1 MENKK
6 INAGITVFPG
16 SNCDMDVYYALKDV
30 FNLNVSF
37 LWHKDEF
44 HNFKNY
50 DFIVIPGG
58 FSYGDYLRAGALA
71 ARSRVMESIKEYAD
85 GGGIVLGICNGFQI
99 LLESGLLKGAMLTN
113 KSLKFECRDVYIKNI
128 SGNNFNN
135 SSNSISD
142 NNNSSNNNSNNN
154 NGNRSNSRE
163 NPFTCLIEK
172 DAVLKLP
179 IAHHDGNYF
188 AENKELEYLFSSG
201 RIAFQY
207 CNEEGVISDDSNPN
221 GSMKNIG
228 GLFGENFNVMGLM
241 PHPERASE
249 KILGSDDGA
258 KIFNSIIYYIKNK

>member
-1 MENKK
+1 MKNKK

-16 SNCDMDVYYALKDV
+16 SNCDMDVYYALNDV

-71 ARSRVMESIKEYAD
+71 ARSRIMESIKEYAD

-113 KSLKFECRDVYIKNI
+113 KSLKFECKDIYIKNI
-128 SGNNFNN
+128 SGNNRNN
-135 SSNSISD
+135 SH
-142 NNNSSNNNSNNN
+142 
-154 NGNRSNSRE
+154 E
-163 NPFTCLIEK
+163 NPFTCLMEK
-172 DAVLKLP
+172 DAILKLP

-188 AENKELEYLFSSG
+188 VEKKKLNYLFSSG
-201 RIAFQY
+201 YIAFQY

-221 GSMKNIG
+221 GSMENIG

-249 KILGSDDGA
+249 KILGSGDGA

>member
-1 MENKK
+1 MSIGPNLMENKK

-71 ARSRVMESIKEYAD
+71 ARSRVMKSIKEYAD

-113 KSLKFECRDVYIKNI
+113 KSLKFECRDVFIKNI

-135 SSNSISD
+135 
-142 NNNSSNNNSNNN
+142 NNN
-154 NGNRSNSRE
+154 NNNRE

-201 RIAFQY
+201 HIAFQY
-207 CNEEGVISDDSNPN
+207 CSEDGAVSDDSNPN

-249 KILGSDDGA
+249 KILGSVDGA